1 VIVALVDSIIDR
13 FGITYGVRR
22 TPLIANAVV
31 YKVFADNLPVAR
43 AVLRVDKGYIS
54 DVLVYRKT
62 DRRRGIA
69 TALCALIEADLGRP
83 LRPNHMRS
91 KAGRAFWASRR

>member
-1 VIVALVDSIIDR
+1 MDSITDR
-13 FGITYGVRR
+13 FGITYSVTR
-22 TPLIANAVV
+22 TPLGANAVV
-31 YKVFADNLPVAR
+31 YRAFADNVAVAR
-43 AVLRVDKGYIS
+43 AVLRVDKGWIS

-62 DRRRGIA
+62 DRRHGIA

-91 KAGRAFWASRR
+91 KAGRAFWQSRR

>member
-1 VIVALVDSIIDR
+1 MQHSSITDR
-13 FGITYGVRR
+13 FGITYTVTR
-22 TPLIANAVV
+22 TPLGANAVA
-31 YKVFADNLPVAR
+31 YYAFARAFPVAR
-43 AVLRVDKGYIS
+43 AILRVDKGCIS

-91 KAGRAFWASRR
+91 KAGRAFWAGRR